1 MTRLVTGVPTGAT
14 VSAALFVVAPNYPL
28 VDALIDAHGR
38 GVAVRVVMD
47 SGQGQGTTT
56 SQAVAQTYARLAQA
70 LGTDTAASSFIVQCV
85 NACITKQP
93 DSINHNKYVL
103 MSQSGELRD
112 VVFQSTANI
121 RSDGSGDGAWNAA
134 TVNSGSP
141 ALYGS
146 YLTYFGNLAARADVP
161 GDDYNAVQPPV
172 SLGRWTPYYFP
183 RNDGVDSVSQTLM
196 GVDCTLAPTQV
207 DVMAAFFTRP
217 KVRNRLNDMAAAGCD
232 VRVIARTD
240 SITREFCDSLR
251 PPVAV
256 RISDKPSATKVGI
269 HSKYL
274 TIDGGF
280 AGASGRKMVWMGSEN
295 LTRNALVRNDETFL
309 LIDDGPL
316 HAQFDENFGRIW
328 DDPSLTPGCGRAG
341 GVSEEAIEEEAD
353 QEVTALVKEVQRVK
367 RALPKKLKQ
376 RTLLR
381 SVRTVQGQRLT
392 TVVKCR
398 VKGTSQTFKK
408 RKVCALKKP
417 RSSPTL
423 VLTPARKKVLRV
435 RIAQTA
441 PGSATLERFTRQATY
456 TYRR

>member
-1 MTRLVTGVPTGAT
+1 
-14 VSAALFVVAPNYPL
+14 
-28 VDALIDAHGR
+28 
-38 GVAVRVVMD
+38 
-47 SGQGQGTTT
+47 
-56 SQAVAQTYARLAQA
+56 
-70 LGTDTAASSFIVQCV
+70 
-85 NACITKQP
+85 
-93 DSINHNKYVL
+93 
-103 MSQSGELRD
+103 
-112 VVFQSTANI
+112 
-121 RSDGSGDGAWNAA
+121 
-134 TVNSGSP
+134 
-141 ALYGS
+141 
-146 YLTYFGNLAARADVP
+146 
-161 GDDYNAVQPPV
+161 
-172 SLGRWTPYYFP
+172 
-183 RNDGVDSVSQTLM
+183 
-196 GVDCTLAPTQV
+196 
-207 DVMAAFFTRP
+207 
-217 KVRNRLNDMAAAGCD
+217 
-232 VRVIARTD
+232 
-240 SITREFCDSLR
+240 
-251 PPVAV
+251 
-256 RISDKPSATKVGI
+256 
-269 HSKYL
+269 
-274 TIDGGF
+274 
-280 AGASGRKMVWMGSEN
+280 MVWMGSEN

-381 SVRTVQGQRLT
+381 YVRTVQGQRLT